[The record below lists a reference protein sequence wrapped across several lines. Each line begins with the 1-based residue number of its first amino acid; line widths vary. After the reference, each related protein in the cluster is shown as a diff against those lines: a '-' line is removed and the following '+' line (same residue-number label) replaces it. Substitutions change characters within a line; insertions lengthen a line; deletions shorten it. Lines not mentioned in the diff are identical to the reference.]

1 MSTEVD
7 ELTLRAATS
16 PEWLPAALRDFDQV
30 LIDHAHC
37 EKKAAAH
44 ALSLINLYAHVPGV
58 ARAMARLA
66 AEESEH
72 LAQVVALVEKRGLTM
87 GRDTGDPYA
96 RALQAQ
102 VRTGEPARLVDQLLV
117 SALIEARSRE
127 RLDLLAG
134 GLEDPELRAFYARLA
149 LAEAGHGALFLRMAR
164 RLAPEAPARLEV
176 WLDREAELV
185 RTLPIRAAIH

>member
-66 AEESEH
+66 AED
-72 LAQVVALVEKRGLTM
+72 LGTINALLERTLERRTVIACVRGYF
-87 GRDTGDPYA
+87 RE
-96 RALQAQ
+96 R
-102 VRTGEPARLVDQLLV
+102 
-117 SALIEARSRE
+117 EARRRQE
-127 RLDLLAG
+127 
-134 GLEDPELRAFYARLA
+134 EDS
-149 LAEAGHGALFLRMAR
+149 GHAS
-164 RLAPEAPARLEV
+164 
-176 WLDREAELV
+176 
-185 RTLPIRAAIH
+185 